1 MLSPLRCTS
10 PRWQGIK
17 PTRAFKQLGAPGAQ
31 QAVNTDHFAFAEGE
45 GDVIE
50 LVTAAGM
57 QRGQPFDVKHCVA
70 FWRRLIIK
78 VFFLSPTICS
88 MIHGTLASL
97 T

>member
-17 PTRAFKQLGAPGAQ
+17 PTGAFKQLGAPGAQ

-57 QRGQPFDVKHCVA
+57 QRGQPLTSSTA
-70 FWRRLIIK
+70 
-78 VFFLSPTICS
+78 SPF
-88 MIHGTLASL
+88 GAG
-97 T
+97 